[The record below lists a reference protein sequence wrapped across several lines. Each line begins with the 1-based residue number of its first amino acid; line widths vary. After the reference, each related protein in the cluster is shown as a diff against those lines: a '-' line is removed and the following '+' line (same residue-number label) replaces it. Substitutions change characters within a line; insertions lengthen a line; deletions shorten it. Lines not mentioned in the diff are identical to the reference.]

1 MKNSS
6 NKFDIIVI
14 GAGPGGSVVA
24 KVAADNGFSTL
35 LIEKENI
42 SEKGRYK
49 ACGGATAWELV
60 EEVNYPEEKIG
71 RVIESLE
78 LHHVDGETFS
88 KKGKGAV
95 VWRSVFDKFLT
106 DMAIDSG
113 AQLNENE
120 KLINIEK
127 INDKYQIT
135 TTKDKYN
142 AKYVLAAD
150 SVISQTLKIL
160 NWPFFAKEDLILTI
174 TKEMKT
180 TKSQISKVLGDDTV
194 HLYFGKEFIPVGYS
208 WLFPKEEIITVG
220 WGNQINLVKNSRTE
234 FQKFIDL
241 PMVQEALK
249 NATLQTYKPHLI
261 PVGLRPKLYEDNVFA
276 IGDAGGIVDP
286 ISGKGI
292 PYAMMS
298 GQFAIESIIWC
309 EKRDKLEKL
318 GEQYEKLLN
327 KKFLR
332 ILKAKRV
339 ARDQIF
345 ESDENLKKFLSL
357 WESHRSSE
365 IVMKKLL

>member
-1 MKNSS
+1 
-6 NKFDIIVI
+6 
-14 GAGPGGSVVA
+14 
-24 KVAADNGFSTL
+24 
-35 LIEKENI
+35 
-42 SEKGRYK
+42 
-49 ACGGATAWELV
+49 LV

-106 DMAIDSG
+106 DIALDSG
-113 AQLNENE
+113 AQLNEEE

-127 INDKYQIT
+127 INDEYQIT
-135 TTKDKYN
+135 TNKDKYN

-150 SVISQTLKIL
+150 GVASPTLKIL
-160 NWPFFAKEDLILTI
+160 NWPFFKSEDLILTI

-194 HLYFGKEFIPVGYS
+194 HLYFGKEFIPVGYA
-208 WLFPKEEIITVG
+208 WLFPKEEVITVG
-220 WGNQINLVKNSRTE
+220 WGNQIDLVKNSRTE

-249 NATLQTYKPHLI
+249 NASLEIFKPHLI

-292 PYAMMS
+292 PYAMLS
-298 GQFAIESIIWC
+298 GQFAIDSIMLC
-309 EKRDKLEKL
+309 EKREKLEKL
-318 GEQYEKLLN
+318 GEQYENLLN

-332 ILKAKRV
+332 ILKAKRI

-365 IVMKKLL
+365 IVMKKLLYIY